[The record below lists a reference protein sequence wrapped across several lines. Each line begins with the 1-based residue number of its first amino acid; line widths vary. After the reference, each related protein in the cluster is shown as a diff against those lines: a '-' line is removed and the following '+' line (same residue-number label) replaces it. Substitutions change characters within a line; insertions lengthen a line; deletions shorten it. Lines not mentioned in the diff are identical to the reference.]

1 MLVNVD
7 PTDDRPMYVQIMD
20 EIRAAIVVGV
30 VEHDDALPSVR
41 QLAADIR
48 VNPNTIKRAYRELE
62 RDGVIYVQRG
72 KGTYVAAPT
81 KMNDMRSEL
90 AQELAS
96 RSLREAYRLGLTVD
110 AFTQALELAARN
122 DITPATA
129 ADPNR
134 AEAVPEQGSPALAV
148 EARGLVHHYRKQQG
162 R

>member
-62 RDGVIYVQRG
+62 RDGVIYVPRG
-72 KGTYVAAPT
+72 KSTYVAAPT

-90 AQELAS
+90 AHELAS

-110 AFTQALELAARN
+110 AFIQALELAARN
-122 DITPATA
+122 DITPAMVEETA
-129 ADPNR
+129 P
-134 AEAVPEQGSPALAV
+134 
-148 EARGLVHHYRKQQG
+148 
-162 R
+162 

>member
-41 QLAADIR
+41 QLAAGIR

-122 DITPATA
+122 DITPAMVEETA
-129 ADPNR
+129 P
-134 AEAVPEQGSPALAV
+134 
-148 EARGLVHHYRKQQG
+148 
-162 R
+162 

>member
-81 KMNDMRSEL
+81 KMNAMRSEL

-122 DITPATA
+122 DIPPAMVEETA
-129 ADPNR
+129 P
-134 AEAVPEQGSPALAV
+134 
-148 EARGLVHHYRKQQG
+148 
-162 R
+162 

>member
-122 DITPATA
+122 DITPAMVEET
-129 ADPNR
+129 
-134 AEAVPEQGSPALAV
+134 VP
-148 EARGLVHHYRKQQG
+148 
-162 R
+162 

>member
-81 KMNDMRSEL
+81 KMNAMRSEL

-122 DITPATA
+122 DITPAMVEKTA
-129 ADPNR
+129 P
-134 AEAVPEQGSPALAV
+134 
-148 EARGLVHHYRKQQG
+148 
-162 R
+162 

>member
-1 MLVNVD
+1 
-7 PTDDRPMYVQIMD
+7 MYVQIMD

-81 KMNDMRSEL
+81 KMNAMRSEL

-110 AFTQALELAARN
+110 AFTQAVELAARN
-122 DITPATA
+122 DITPAIVEKTA
-129 ADPNR
+129 P
-134 AEAVPEQGSPALAV
+134 
-148 EARGLVHHYRKQQG
+148 
-162 R
+162 

>member
-20 EIRAAIVVGV
+20 EIRAAIVGGV

-90 AQELAS
+90 AHELAS

-122 DITPATA
+122 DITPAMVEETA
-129 ADPNR
+129 P
-134 AEAVPEQGSPALAV
+134 
-148 EARGLVHHYRKQQG
+148 
-162 R
+162 

>member
-1 MLVNVD
+1 MLVNVN

-122 DITPATA
+122 DITPAMVEETA
-129 ADPNR
+129 P
-134 AEAVPEQGSPALAV
+134 
-148 EARGLVHHYRKQQG
+148 
-162 R
+162 